1 MRKVDW
7 VCVLTNEL
15 EKYIANY
22 EQYIASLNNSNTKN
36 SSAPVPEQTQN
47 GGSSVAANAGW
58 SYFHE

>member
-47 GGSSVAANAGW
+47 GGSSVAANAD
-58 SYFHE
+58 